1 MTICFRRCKRLKL
14 KTFCYSIALLSG
26 LRRNR
31 VYDAQTAHKLV
42 WTSLKSRQQALRTYC
57 PNIYITGCAGG
68 RGQLYTKK
76 LLLCMLGPLS
86 SNVVKAIHK
95 RAKTFM
101 KSPKYL
107 YLLNFTRF
115 MYSILSKKFIR
126 VFIINLK
133 YGMCSQKEFEPIVTF
148 EQHFKNSV

>member
-1 MTICFRRCKRLKL
+1 MLGTHTRKA
-14 KTFCYSIALLSG
+14 TFLGSMQEAHMHATCVLPSVAPLTG
-26 LRRNR
+26 RA
-31 VYDAQTAHKLV
+31 VYF
-42 WTSLKSRQQALRTYC
+42 
-57 PNIYITGCAGG
+57 TGCAGG

>member
-86 SNVVKAIHK
+86 SNVVKANHK
-95 RAKTFM
+95 RAKNFM
-101 KSPKYL
+101 KSP
-107 YLLNFTRF
+107 
-115 MYSILSKKFIR
+115 SICISSISRNSCVPFYQKKILC
-126 VFIINLK
+126 LK
-133 YGMCSQKEFEPIVTF
+133 YKMCSHKEFDPIVTC
-148 EQHFKNSV
+148 EQHFKNSA